1 MEHFNRETMKTIGV
15 KISESLKQQIE
26 EYIKRE
32 YPKFK
37 TYSEV
42 VREAI
47 KRLLESESIGKV

>member
-32 YPKFK
+32 YPRIR
-37 TYSEV
+37 TYSEF